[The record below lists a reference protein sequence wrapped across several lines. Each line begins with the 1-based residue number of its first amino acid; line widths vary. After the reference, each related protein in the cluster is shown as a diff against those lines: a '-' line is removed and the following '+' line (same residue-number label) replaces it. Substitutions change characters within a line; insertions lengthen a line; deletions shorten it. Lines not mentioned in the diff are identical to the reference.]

1 MNIPF
6 TIDQFLQVI
15 RDYNLSVW
23 PMQIVFYAIGFLV
36 VFFGIRRTSRS
47 TTVINFALASLWLWA
62 GIVYHIGFFTGIN
75 KAAYLF
81 GGLSI
86 VQGILFLYSGVFKN
100 SITYAFRPNLY
111 GWTGLLFIVYA
122 LVIYPVI
129 GYFSGHSYPYAPTF
143 GLPCPTTIF
152 TMGMLLFADKKIS
165 LWILAVPLFWSIV
178 GTSAALNFG
187 IWEDLGLLVSGI
199 TTLVLITQ
207 RNKKLALKKSPAFV
221 SLLLWL

>member
-15 RDYNLSVW
+15 KDYNLTVW
-23 PMQIVFYAIGFLV
+23 PMQIVFYGIGFLIV
-36 VFFGIRRTSRS
+36 CFSIRRTPHSS
-47 TTVINFALASLWLWA
+47 TVINLALASLWLWV

-75 KAAYLF
+75 RAAYLF
-81 GGLSI
+81 GGFSI
-86 VQGILFLYSGVFKN
+86 VQGVLFLYSGVFKSN
-100 SITYAFRPNLY
+100 ITYAFRPDLY

-122 LVIYPVI
+122 LVVYPVI
-129 GYFSGHSYPYAPTF
+129 GYFSSHSYPYAPTF

-165 LWILAVPLFWSIV
+165 LLILVIPLLWSII

-187 IWEDLGLLVSGI
+187 IREDLGLLVSGI
-199 TTLVLITQ
+199 VTLLLIAH
-207 RNKKLALKKSPAFV
+207 RNKKLAQMKSPAV
-221 SLLLWL
+221 SSLLWL